1 MGYYAHKSRIPSSR
15 SVRDESLK
23 TEISRVHK
31 DNYSVYGLRKLWCAL
46 KQEGI
51 DIARCTTERLMREL
65 NISGV
70 RRGKTYVVTTI
81 SDELQERPRDLV
93 KREFVASAPNR
104 LWCADITYVKTAVGW
119 AYVAFITDVFSRMIV
134 GWKVSSSLKS
144 DLAKDALEM
153 AIAGRGEVLSDLTH
167 HSDKGVQYLSVAY
180 SQALLDAGVT
190 PSVGTTGDSYDN
202 ALAESVNALY
212 KTELVR
218 QYGQFLGVDDLEWET
233 LKYVDWFNNRR
244 LHGSIAMVSLG
255 LL

>member
-1 MGYYAHKSRIPSSR
+1 M
-15 SVRDESLK
+15 
-23 TEISRVHK
+23 
-31 DNYSVYGLRKLWCAL
+31 
-46 KQEGI
+46 
-51 DIARCTTERLMREL
+51 
-65 NISGV
+65 
-70 RRGKTYVVTTI
+70 
-81 SDELQERPRDLV
+81 
-93 KREFVASAPNR
+93 
-104 LWCADITYVKTAVGW
+104 
-119 AYVAFITDVFSRMIV
+119 
-134 GWKVSSSLKS
+134 
-144 DLAKDALEM
+144 
-153 AIAGRGEVLSDLTH
+153 
-167 HSDKGVQYLSVAY
+167 QYLSVAY